1 MFHFPGFPLC
11 TYVFS
16 TQSMVLHHR
25 GCPIRRSAAE
35 LICSWPQL
43 IAACHVLLRLLM
55 PRHSPCALIS
65 LNFFSNSFLFS
76 LSFSKKIAW
85 VSQIIVTVVVTI
97 VLPQCD
103 KIAVFYS
110 RFLERPMFLF
120 SLIFYSIICSFLTHF
135 IQISL
140 NFFFYSIVKFHL
152 PSSASFPYHFTIVW
166 RLSDQV

>member
-1 MFHFPGFPLC
+1 MFHFPGFPPY

-16 TQSMVLHHR
+16 IRSMVLHHR

-110 RFLERPMFLF
+110 RFLERPMFCFINLLLNYLF
-120 SLIFYSIICSFLTHF
+120 VLLSYSVVNEHLRDLRSLGGH
-135 IQISL
+135 
-140 NFFFYSIVKFHL
+140 
-152 PSSASFPYHFTIVW
+152 
-166 RLSDQV
+166 